1 MDQKKI
7 RLNNIE
13 PIKIEKIKDSGNNY
27 DKSIKVIL
35 LGDSSVGK
43 SSIIER
49 LKSDS
54 FNNNQSAT
62 ISLEHHNLI
71 IKINSFIVRMQIW
84 DTAGQEKFDAI
95 ASTYYKSADVVIFV
109 YSINIRDSFDRV
121 SQWSKQVDENS
132 SIDEQQIRILI
143 GNKTDLNNE
152 RVVSTE
158 EGKDLAKQI
167 GCVHFDEISCIDKT
181 NEENNNKIN
190 NIIEVIGN
198 QIYSIMNKDER
209 ANSGSFNY
217 VASASILIDNR
228 KKNVIVKE
236 FFIFLFSIKLC
247 LYYIV

>member
-1 MDQKKI
+1 MDKRKI
-7 RLNNIE
+7 KLINLQE
-13 PIKIEKIKDSGNNY
+13 PIKIERLKDSGNNY

-54 FNNNQSAT
+54 FNSNQSAT

-71 IKINSFIVRMQIW
+71 IKINSSIVRMQIW

-109 YSINIRDSFDRV
+109 YSINMRDSFDRV
-121 SQWSKQVDENS
+121 SQWANQVDENS

-143 GNKTDLNNE
+143 GNKTDLNDE

-158 EGKDLAKQI
+158 EGKDLSKKI
-167 GCVHFDEISCIDKT
+167 GCVHFVEISCLDKT

-190 NIIEVIGN
+190 NIIEVIGSW
-198 QIYSIMNKDER
+198 IYPVINKDER
-209 ANSGSFNY
+209 FNSGSFNY
-217 VASASILIDNR
+217 VATSSILVEH
-228 KKNVIVKE
+228 KKKCN
-236 FFIFLFSIKLC
+236 C
-247 LYYIV
+247 

>member
-71 IKINSFIVRMQIW
+71 IKINSFKVRMQIW

-158 EGKDLAKQI
+158 EGKDLAKKI
-167 GCVHFDEISCIDKT
+167 GCVHFDEISCMDKT

-198 QIYSIMNKDER
+198 QIYSIMNIDER

-228 KKNVIVKE
+228 KKKCN
-236 FFIFLFSIKLC
+236 C
-247 LYYIV
+247 

>member
-1 MDQKKI
+1 MENKSKS
-7 RLNNIE
+7 RAASGAEN
-13 PIKIEKIKDSGNNY
+13 IKIEKLKDSKTEY

-35 LGDSSVGK
+35 LGDSNVGK
-43 SSIIER
+43 SSIIDR
-49 LKSDS
+49 LKSNTFKAS
-54 FNNNQSAT
+54 PSTT
-62 ISLEHHNLI
+62 ITLEHHNLI
-71 IKINSFIVRMQIW
+71 IKINSFILRMQIW

-132 SIDEQQIRILI
+132 SIDEQQIRILL

-167 GCVHFDEISCIDKT
+167 GCVHFDEISCMDKT

-209 ANSGSFNY
+209 VNSGSFNY

-228 KKNVIVKE
+228 KKKCN
-236 FFIFLFSIKLC
+236 C
-247 LYYIV
+247 

>member
-1 MDQKKI
+1 MDQKII
-7 RLNNIE
+7 RLNNIG
-13 PIKIEKIKDSGNNY
+13 PLKIEKIKNSGNNY

-132 SIDEQQIRILI
+132 SIDEQQIRILL

-167 GCVHFDEISCIDKT
+167 GCVHFDEISCMDKT

-228 KKNVIVKE
+228 KKKCN
-236 FFIFLFSIKLC
+236 C
-247 LYYIV
+247 

>member
-1 MDQKKI
+1 MERKSKS
-7 RLNNIE
+7 RVGSVLE
-13 PIKIEKIKDSGNNY
+13 PVKIEKLSDSRNDY

-35 LGDSSVGK
+35 LGDSGVGK
-43 SSIIER
+43 SSLIDR
-49 LKSDS
+49 LKSNS
-54 FNNNQSAT
+54 FNVNQPAT
-62 ISLEHHNLI
+62 VGLEHHNLI

-84 DTAGQEKFDAI
+84 DTVGQEKFDAI

-198 QIYSIMNKDER
+198 QIHSMMNKDER
-209 ANSGSFNY
+209 VNSGSFNY

-228 KKNVIVKE
+228 KKKM
-236 FFIFLFSIKLC
+236 
-247 LYYIV
+247 

>member
-1 MDQKKI
+1 MDKRKI
-7 RLNNIE
+7 KLINLQE
-13 PIKIEKIKDSGNNY
+13 PIKIERLKDSGNNY

-132 SIDEQQIRILI
+132 SIDEQQIRILL

-167 GCVHFDEISCIDKT
+167 GCVHFDEISCMDKT

-209 ANSGSFNY
+209 GNSGSFNY

-228 KKNVIVKE
+228 KKKCN
-236 FFIFLFSIKLC
+236 C
-247 LYYIV
+247 

>member
-132 SIDEQQIRILI
+132 SIDEQQIRILL

-167 GCVHFDEISCIDKT
+167 GCVHFDEISCMDKT

-236 FFIFLFSIKLC
+236 FFIFLFSIKLY

>member
-1 MDQKKI
+1 MDNRKI
-7 RLNNIE
+7 IKLNNLQDN
-13 PIKIEKIKDSGNNY
+13 IKIEKIKDSGNNY

-54 FNNNQSAT
+54 FNSNQSAT
-62 ISLEHHNLI
+62 IGLEHHNLI
-71 IKINSFIVRMQIW
+71 IKINSSIVRMQIW

-109 YSINIRDSFDRV
+109 YSINIRDSFDRI

-158 EGKDLAKQI
+158 EGENLAKEI
-167 GCVHFDEISCIDKT
+167 GCIHFVEISCMDKA

-190 NIIEVIGN
+190 NIIEVIGT
-198 QIYSIMNKDER
+198 QIYSIINKDER
-209 ANSGSFNY
+209 VNSGSFNY
-217 VASASILIDNR
+217 VATESILVER
-228 KKNVIVKE
+228 KKKCN
-236 FFIFLFSIKLC
+236 C
-247 LYYIV
+247 

>member
-1 MDQKKI
+1 MDKRKSRI
-7 RLNNIE
+7 SILPE
-13 PIKIEKIKDSGNNY
+13 PIKIEKLKDSGNNY

-54 FNNNQSAT
+54 FNNNQTST

-71 IKINSFIVRMQIW
+71 IKINSSIVRMQIW

-109 YSINIRDSFDRV
+109 YSINLRDSFDRV

-143 GNKTDLNNE
+143 GNKADLDDE

-158 EGKDLAKQI
+158 EGNDLAKKI
-167 GCVHFDEISCIDKT
+167 GCIHFVEISCIDKT
-181 NEENNNKIN
+181 DEENNKKIN
-190 NIIEVIGN
+190 NIIEVIGT
-198 QIYSIMNKDER
+198 QMYSIINKDER
-209 ANSGSFNY
+209 LNSGSFNY
-217 VASASILIDNR
+217 IASPSILVDQ
-228 KKNVIVKE
+228 KKKCN
-236 FFIFLFSIKLC
+236 C
-247 LYYIV
+247 

>member
-1 MDQKKI
+1 MEKKTKS
-7 RLNNIE
+7 RLSNEQE
-13 PIKIEKIKDSGNNY
+13 PIKIEKLPDSRTDY
-27 DKSIKVIL
+27 DKSIKLIL
-35 LGDSSVGK
+35 LGDSGVGK
-43 SSIIER
+43 SSLIDR
-49 LKSDS
+49 LKSNS
-54 FNNNQSAT
+54 FNITQPAT
-62 ISLEHHNLI
+62 VGLEHHNLI
-71 IKINSFIVRMQIW
+71 IKINSSIVRVQIW

-167 GCVHFDEISCIDKT
+167 GCVHFDEISCMDKT
-181 NEENNNKIN
+181 NEKNNNKIN

-217 VASASILIDNR
+217 VATASILIDNR
-228 KKNVIVKE
+228 KKKCN
-236 FFIFLFSIKLC
+236 C
-247 LYYIV
+247 